1 MLIMKK
7 NTKKILVKILALI
20 LCGLMLMG
28 TVAAV
33 IPAFTGGEDDHNHTT
48 HTA

>member
-7 NTKKILVKILALI
+7 NAKKILVKVLALI

-28 TVAAV
+28 TVAAI
-33 IPAFTGGEDDHNHTT
+33 IPAFTGDEDGHNHTT
-48 HTA
+48 QTA